1 MGQENFNVGRVLT
14 DGKIN
19 RLNTTAQKK
28 SAEAPTLHEAVV
40 YEVFNDP
47 ELLTNDQKEELKNLV
62 SNPEHIDWMPMN
74 SIMAK
79 IVSSGQNQT
88 DDSPVILFPFFQSHF
103 LLPIQAGEKVL
114 VIYEDYQF
122 KGTSL
127 GRWITRPAEPH
138 TVEDANFTHGD
149 RKLDPI
155 NSKST
160 TELAQK
166 NRNNV
171 SGPNA
176 TIQNERPNFPNG
188 AGYDGATTLVQQ
200 RSSQANTQNPFDK
213 IYKESTASK
222 IHTYESVPRWIKRP
236 QEFVLQGM
244 NNSVIVLGQDRIGP
258 AVRENNSKEKKKF
271 SGTIDMVVGRGR
283 NPLQESDNVSSATGV
298 KKTSPLVV
306 RNSRGDVETDKTP
319 YVRNKT
325 RNPNEGNPDFQ
336 NDAARIYLTMNSEA
350 DTNFKLKSGEGITYP
365 DNSLKVVQ
373 PSAPSEQVG
382 TSYLIGKA
390 DHLRFIARKS
400 ENPTINGTVLIVKE
414 GTKNRDL
421 AYIYITKDG
430 RIQIEGPQIFLG
442 NSTNGSE
449 EPPLDNPEAGPQPY
463 IRYQEYKATIE
474 HLQSQIDTLKN
485 YLQQTIGGIVAG
497 AMTAAVSVPF
507 APVASLT
514 AAGPQALGQ
523 TTAMASDISAK
534 SGQTPQKI
542 LNCRSKTIFGE

>member
-1 MGQENFNVGRVLT
+1 MGQENFNVGRILT

-19 RLNTTAQKK
+19 RLNTTAQRR

-47 ELLTNDQKEELKNLV
+47 ETLTDNQKEELKNLV

-79 IVSSGQNQT
+79 IVSSGENQT

-103 LLPIQAGEKVL
+103 LLPIQAGERVL

-138 TVEDANFTHGD
+138 TVEDTNFTHGD

-155 NSKST
+155 NSRGT

-166 NRNNV
+166 NRINV
-171 SGPNA
+171 AGPSA

-213 IYKESTASK
+213 IYKESIASK

-244 NNSVIVLGQDRIGP
+244 NNSVIVLGQDRTGP
-258 AVRENNSKEKKKF
+258 ATRENNTKEKKKF

-283 NPLQESDNVSSATGV
+283 NPLQETDNTNAATGT
-298 KKTSPLVV
+298 KRTSALVV

-319 YVRNKT
+319 YVRSKT
-325 RNPNEGNPDFQ
+325 RNPNEGNPDFET
-336 NDAARIYLTMNSEA
+336 DAARIYLTMNSEA
-350 DTNFKLKSGEGITYP
+350 DTNFKIKSGEGITYP
-365 DNSLKVVQ
+365 DNTLKVVQ

-382 TSYLIGKA
+382 TSYFVGKA

-400 ENPTINGTVLIVKE
+400 QNPTINGTVLIVKE
-414 GTKNRDL
+414 GTKNQDL

-430 RIQIEGPQIFLG
+430 RVQIEGPQIFLG

-463 IRYQEYKATIE
+463 IRYQQYKATIE
-474 HLQSQIDTLKN
+474 HLQSQINTIKS
-485 YLQQTIGGIVAG
+485 YLQQTIGGVVVG
-497 AMTAAVSVPF
+497 AMGSSVAIPF
-507 APVASLT
+507 APVASLVAAVAPT
-514 AAGPQALGQ
+514 AAQ
-523 TTAMASDISAK
+523 TTAMALEITTK
-534 SGQTPQKI
+534 SEQTPQKI
-542 LNCRSKTIFGE
+542 LECRSKTIFGE